1 MNKSFYKILLV
12 LLTGIQSITS
22 FAKNRE
28 FKNITPTVSLQ
39 LNYSLST
46 TYKSKLVA
54 SNDVGTGFSYTLGG
68 YAGKEGNFGF
78 FVKVDNSATTFEL
91 NSSSNSV
98 TWQDSIFRYRWGY
111 LYLGPVF
118 TTLTYAVNIAGTDTL
133 DVSAS
138 GMGGNVGFLVPVGG
152 GGSLYMDF
160 TSVTPSKTVNELTQ
174 VTSMGARTDIDL
186 GASIDLTAKLVDLVF
201 GYRQQQYSVT
211 TDASYAELMLSTY
224 IGLKFSLFF

>member
-1 MNKSFYKILLV
+1 M
-12 LLTGIQSITS
+12 
-22 FAKNRE
+22 
-28 FKNITPTVSLQ
+28 
-39 LNYSLST
+39 
-46 TYKSKLVA
+46 
-54 SNDVGTGFSYTLGG
+54 
-68 YAGKEGNFGF
+68 
-78 FVKVDNSATTFEL
+78 
-91 NSSSNSV
+91 
-98 TWQDSIFRYRWGY
+98 
-111 LYLGPVF
+111 
-118 TTLTYAVNIAGTDTL
+118 NIAGTDTL